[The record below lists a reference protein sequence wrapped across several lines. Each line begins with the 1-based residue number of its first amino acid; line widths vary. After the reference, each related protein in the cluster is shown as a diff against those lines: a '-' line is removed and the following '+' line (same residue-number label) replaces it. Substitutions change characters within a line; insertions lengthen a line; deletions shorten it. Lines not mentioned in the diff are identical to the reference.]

1 MRKERTVP
9 TTKDADAIYELGQS
23 AKKWGIAKGKSVPI
37 REIRDAV
44 ENETGKRFSLPT
56 IRRYIQSHGAAKYK
70 QKHKERRE
78 RQAVA
83 PGPVKSYGDTLFT
96 QYAEKQTLDDQ
107 VATALDNVRTTLE
120 RVEVVLGTIA
130 KVYNASQS

>member
-56 IRRYIQSHGAAKYK
+56 IRRYIQSHGATEYK

-78 RQAVA
+78 KQAVA
-83 PGPVKSYGDTLFT
+83 PEPVKSYEGTLFT
-96 QYAEKQTLDDQ
+96 RYAKRQTLDDQ
-107 VATALDNVRTTLE
+107 VATALDNVKTTLQRIE
-120 RVEVVLGTIA
+120 AVLETIA
-130 KVYNASQS
+130 KVYHANQS

>member
-9 TTKDADAIYELGQS
+9 TTKDAEAIYELGES

-56 IRRYIQSHGAAKYK
+56 IRRYIQSQGATEYK

-83 PGPVKSYGDTLFT
+83 PEPVMSYGDTLFT
-96 QYAEKQTLDDQ
+96 QYAKKQTLDDQ

-120 RVEVVLGTIA
+120 RVEVVLETIA
-130 KVYNASQS
+130 KVYNAYKS